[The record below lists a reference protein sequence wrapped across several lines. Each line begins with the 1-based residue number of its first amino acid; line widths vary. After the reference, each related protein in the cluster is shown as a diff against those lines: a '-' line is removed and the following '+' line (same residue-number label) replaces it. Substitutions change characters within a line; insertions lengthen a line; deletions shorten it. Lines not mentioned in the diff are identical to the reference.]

1 MYKIEDIR
9 NMFVE
14 QYEKM
19 NIRNP
24 QAEEKYQVVELQA
37 IQFEADED
45 YILREP
51 DEKYIE
57 RELKWYESQSLNI
70 NDLEGK
76 IPKAWKDTANPLGYV
91 NSNYGWCIF
100 SKDNGKQYK
109 NCLKTL
115 LNDHTTRQA
124 VMIYTRPSMYADS
137 IENGKHDF
145 MCTHYV
151 HCFLN
156 EIQHPDNNV
165 EVYELKYIVYQR
177 SCDAVFGFNNDLAWH
192 KYVYDKLYND
202 LIEAGIPMSEH
213 KPNINYN
220 CGSLHVY
227 SKHWKF
233 LKNKK

>member
-1 MYKIEDIR
+1 MTTKNVLDEFKKLYKEKKFR
-9 NMFVE
+9 NST
-14 QYEKM
+14 
-19 NIRNP
+19 
-24 QAEEKYQVVELQA
+24 VELQNVHF
-37 IQFEADED
+37 IADND
-45 YILREP
+45 YIVRKPSE
-51 DEKYIE
+51 EYIK

-76 IPKAWKDTANPLGYV
+76 IPDAWKSTANPLGYV
-91 NSNYGWCIF
+91 NSNYGWCVF
-100 SKDNGKQYK
+100 SKDNGYQYK

-115 LNDHTTRQA
+115 LNDHNTRQA

-156 EIQHPDNNV
+156 EVRHPENNV

-192 KYVYDKLYND
+192 KHVYDKLYDD
-202 LIEAGIPMSEH
+202 LIEAGIPMSDN
-213 KPNINYN
+213 KPFIEYN

-227 SKHWKF
+227 DRHFKH
-233 LKNKK
+233 LEN